1 MDPIDNKILGNLNQ
15 HPEWLKSV
23 LIVEDD
29 NISLEALQ
37 LTLEGIGLDI
47 HTATDGKSALQ
58 LLRETDFAAIICDRK
73 LPGMNGLEVLQNAMK
88 MQPDMVRLVVT
99 GATNLLEAAD
109 LINIT
114 HISHFILKPWD
125 YHGLLTAVVSSVERH
140 NLIKENKVLNS
151 LNEKNAEILKQN
163 NETLQKELAIGG
175 RVQNLLLEGNFPD
188 DVAGID
194 IKGLTIP
201 SQYIDADFYDFFR
214 PASHL
219 FDIVFGDVMGKGLPA
234 ALVGL
239 AAKTQLTRFARPMDA
254 NIAFK
259 KAKGWHIDVLQPDE
273 ILSQVKNELYKP
285 LKLLEQFVSLFYC
298 RFNFKE
304 QTLAYVDLGST
315 KPIHYQAQK
324 KHAVFFKGE
333 NFPLGIGKKDE
344 QYVLKEIPFRK
355 GDIFVFY
362 SDGLTEA
369 RSPDGELF
377 GANRLKEL
385 VEMHSENTGT
395 ELIETLKDEVSNFT
409 CQTQFEDDF
418 TLIIIKILTS
428 TPLEY
433 KPPENV
439 AKFNSHISQ
448 LNAVRKFVENFC
460 TQVSEKTKSIQHL
473 LQVAVD
479 EIFCNIVNHSYHE
492 ETGREII
499 IQANFDEKGLIFE
512 ILDQGD
518 PFDPSEIDHPSLAGD
533 KEGGFGFYLVK
544 EIADEIVYQRKKTP
558 NGWNSLRIIKK
569 INIEEE
575 IMDISHFKKNNI
587 IVIAFEGENLDA
599 KETPDFK
606 RHVAELIEK
615 EGTHRVVLDLSNLN
629 FIDSTGLGSFLSL
642 LKLLNGESGDLKL
655 ANMSKQIKTIFELVC
670 MHKIFEIYHTVD
682 DAIAAFSI
690 PSGQPEKSH

>member
-1 MDPIDNKILGNLNQ
+1 MDPIDNKILENLSH
-15 HPEWLKSV
+15 HPEWLKRV

-29 NISLEALQ
+29 KISLEVLQ
-37 LTLEGIGLDI
+37 LTLEKAGLDT
-47 HTATDGKSALQ
+47 HTAADGKSALK

-73 LPGMNGLEVLQNAMK
+73 LPGINGLKVLQNAK
-88 MQPDMVRLVVT
+88 EMQPDMVCIVVT

-109 LINIT
+109 LINFT

-125 YHGLLTAVVSSVERH
+125 YHGLLTAVVSSIEKY
-140 NLIKENKVLNS
+140 NLLKDNKALHI
-151 LNEKNAEILKQN
+151 LNEKNAETLRQN
-163 NETLQKELAIGG
+163 NEAFQKELAIGG
-175 RVQNLLLEGNFPD
+175 RVQNLLLEGSFPD
-188 DVAGID
+188 DIAGID

-201 SQYIDADFYDFFR
+201 SQYIDGDFYDFFR

-219 FDIVFGDVMGKGLPA
+219 FDVAFGDVMGKGLPA

-239 AAKTQLTRFARPMDA
+239 AAKAQLTRFACPLDA

-259 KAKGWHIDVLQPDE
+259 KPKGWHIDVLQPDE
-273 ILSQVKNELYKP
+273 ILNLVKNELYKP
-285 LKLLEQFVSLFYC
+285 LQLLEQFVSLFYC

-304 QTLAYVDLGST
+304 QTLAYVDCGST
-315 KPIHYQAQK
+315 KPIHYRAGK
-324 KHAVFFKGE
+324 KNAVFFKGE

-344 QYVLKEIPFRK
+344 QYILKEVPFRK

-369 RSPDGELF
+369 RSPDGKLF
-377 GANRLKEL
+377 GVDRLKKL
-385 VEMHSENTGT
+385 VETHSQKKCGDF
-395 ELIETLKDEVSNFT
+395 IQTLKEEVSNFT
-409 CQTQFEDDF
+409 CQSQFEDDF
-418 TLIIIKILTS
+418 TLIIVKILTS

-433 KPPENV
+433 KPSENV

-460 TQVSEKTKSIQHL
+460 TQVSKKTKSIQHL
-473 LQVAVD
+473 LQVALD
-479 EIFCNIVNHSYHE
+479 EIFCNIVHHSYHE
-492 ETGREII
+492 QSGREIV
-499 IQANFDEKGLIFE
+499 IQANFNEKGLIFE

-518 PFDPSEIDHPSLAGD
+518 PFDPSAINHPSLAGD
-533 KEGGFGFYLVK
+533 KERGFGFYLVK
-544 EIADEIVYQRKKTP
+544 EIVDEIVYQRKKTP

-575 IMDISHFKKNNI
+575 IMDISHFKRDNI
-587 IVIAFEGENLDA
+587 IVITLEGGNLDA

-606 RHVAELIEK
+606 KHVAELIEK
-615 EGTHRVVLDLSNLN
+615 EGTRRVVLDLSNLN

-670 MHKIFEIYHTVD
+670 MHKIFEIYNTVD
-682 DAIAAFSI
+682 DAIAAFST